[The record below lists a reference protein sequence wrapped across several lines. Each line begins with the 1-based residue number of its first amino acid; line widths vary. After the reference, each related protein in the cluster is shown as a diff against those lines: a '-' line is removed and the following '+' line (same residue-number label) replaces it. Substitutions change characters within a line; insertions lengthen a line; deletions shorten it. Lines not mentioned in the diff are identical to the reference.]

1 MRLKMKKKKTKTK
14 TQLEMCK
21 KHDRYFME
29 EDIQM
34 ANKHM
39 RRWSTSLVVG
49 KKKKLKAQHDMTTY
63 LPELLKCFKKL
74 FIRTA

>member
-1 MRLKMKKKKTKTK
+1 MEKKI
-14 TQLEMCK
+14 QLEVCK
-21 KHDRYFME
+21 RHDRYCIE
-29 EDIQM
+29 EDIQI

-39 RRWSTSLVVG
+39 RRWSTSLVIA
-49 KKKKLKAQHDMTTY
+49 KYKLKAQHDMTTY